1 MYIYIYYVYICINST
16 WCVPSQQISHIYIF
30 PSENETTKFHGRGL
44 LEGTKLWRFYTQK
57 ATFHGDV
64 LLERPFGIGPKAEFC
79 SIGQSVIS
87 SIDTWRFRDF
97 RKGDGLPVPVEYLQR
112 HRG

>member
-1 MYIYIYYVYICINST
+1 MN
-16 WCVPSQQISHIYIF
+16 
-30 PSENETTKFHGRGL
+30 NETTKFHGPPGL

-64 LLERPFGIGPKAEFC
+64 LLQRPFGIGPKAEFC

-87 SIDTWRFRDF
+87 SIDTWRFRE
-97 RKGDGLPVPVEYLQR
+97 KGDGLPVPQMEYLQR
-112 HRG
+112 HRGYDG